1 MVSETTR
8 KTIATVYRQR
18 SAKERHA
25 LRRAACA
32 RVFDQWISGI
42 TPRPDYWPFKAEATS
57 THKYG
62 GELRLTYGTRSVVTP
77 FEFLGVEGK
86 YLIPYTCVTDIIP
99 ALCKLVG
106 FGQGENT
113 LWHFEIQDRAEHSP
127 ELRALLGLIVSSIA
141 DVHITRDGTIFR
153 AYSLGNDV
161 LVEYQK
167 EGWSYVTV
175 SGIEHFLKLQGVE
188 VQDAA

>member
-1 MVSETTR
+1 MVSQTTR
-8 KTIATVYRQR
+8 KTIATVYRRR
-18 SAKERHA
+18 SAKERQA
-25 LRRAACA
+25 LRRAAHKG
-32 RVFDQWISGI
+32 VFRQWITGV
-42 TPRPDYWPFKAEATS
+42 TPRPECWPFTTGVVN

-86 YLIPYTCVTDIIP
+86 YLIPYTCVNDIIP
-99 ALCKLVG
+99 ALYKLVG

-113 LWHFEIQDRAEHSP
+113 LWQFEITDRAEHSP
-127 ELRALLGLIVSSIA
+127 VLRALLGLIVSSIA
-141 DVHITRDGTIFR
+141 DVHITRDGVIFR
-153 AYSLGNDV
+153 VYTLNNEV

-167 EGWSYVTV
+167 EGWGYVTV

>member
-32 RVFDQWISGI
+32 RVFEQWISGI

-77 FEFLGVEGK
+77 FEFLGVSGS
-86 YLIPYTCVTDIIP
+86 YLIPYTCTADRIP
-99 ALCKLVG
+99 ALHKLLG
-106 FGQGENT
+106 LTYGENT
-113 LWHFEIQDRAEHSP
+113 LWHFEIQDRAEHNP
-127 ELRALLGLIVSSIA
+127 VLRALLGLIVSSIA

-153 AYSLGNDV
+153 VYSLGNEL

-167 EGWSYVTV
+167 EGWEYVTV

>member
-1 MVSETTR
+1 MSSTAEVTVR
-8 KTIATVYRQR
+8 KVYARR

-32 RVFDQWISGI
+32 RVFEQWIRGI

-86 YLIPYTCVTDIIP
+86 YLIPYTCVNDIIP
-99 ALCKLVG
+99 ALYKLVG
-106 FGQGENT
+106 LGQGENT
-113 LWHFEIQDRAEHSP
+113 LWHFEIQDRAEHTP
-127 ELRALLGLIVSSIA
+127 VLRALRDLIISSIA

-153 AYSLGNDV
+153 VYSLGNEL

-167 EGWSYVTV
+167 EGWGYVTV

-188 VQDAA
+188 AQDAA